1 MYSTNNSSFT
11 RSEYKNGLTGST
23 TSDGLHV
30 GYYDG
35 GYFVNYENTKSYLYT
50 NNNTNQLV
58 LDTDGNVGVGIA
70 DATAKLDV
78 SGTLKVSG
86 ITTLSNL
93 GTNGTRMVVTDNNG
107 LLSTQAIP
115 SSGSGTVT
123 NVTAGSPA
131 NGLSI
136 ATGTT
141 TPVISMALA
150 ASGTTG
156 VVSNTT
162 QVFSG
167 AKTFNDNIVVN
178 NIKFGRGLDNTV
190 LDNLGIGVN
199 TLNSSNDISLANLAI
214 GYNSLQS
221 LTGGRWN
228 TFVGNY
234 SGVNMVS
241 GSLNTSLGVSS
252 LGSLVNGSHNTAIG
266 ESAAELTTGSR
277 NTAVGSQ
284 SMLTLTS
291 GANNTVIGYNS
302 NTSSA
307 TATDQIVIGS
317 EVTGQSNSTVTIGN
331 SSGKIYNNYTTNATW
346 IQTSDGRLK
355 NVISKDSLGL
365 SFINRLNPITYT
377 WKPSNQ
383 LPVDNPYYNLINNKD
398 TTTVIHGFVAQ
409 EIKAALDAENCSTFN
424 GWMKGDDGIEGISRE
439 MFINPLVK
447 AIQELSAQIEILKAE
462 IKELKK

>member
-1 MYSTNNSSFT
+1 
-11 RSEYKNGLTGST
+11 
-23 TSDGLHV
+23 
-30 GYYDG
+30 
-35 GYFVNYENTKSYLYT
+35 
-50 NNNTNQLV
+50 
-58 LDTDGNVGVGIA
+58 
-70 DATAKLDV
+70 
-78 SGTLKVSG
+78 
-86 ITTLSNL
+86 
-93 GTNGTRMVVTDNNG
+93 MVVTDNNG

-150 ASGTTG
+150 ASGTIG
-156 VVSNTT
+156 AVSATT
-162 QVFSG
+162 QIFSG
-167 AKTFNDNIVVN
+167 NKTFSDNIVVN

-291 GANNTVIGYNS
+291 GANNTIIGYNS

-383 LPVDNPYYNLINNKD
+383 LPVDNPYYNVINNKD